1 MPWPKDSPW
10 EYKKFML
17 YTTLDFPR
25 GQIFLAKNE
34 KGLSFVSFIKSQSRL
49 EETARFFKVRSIP
62 LELDRKKFQEEEK
75 LFKRYFK
82 GKKEDFSSL
91 SINLITGTP
100 FQRKIWLETRKI
112 PHGKT
117 ETYKSI
123 AERLNHR
130 GYRSVGQALSRNPLA
145 IVIPCHRVLCSDGS
159 LGGFSVGLELK
170 EYLLRLEGIRTPT

>member
-1 MPWPKDSPW
+1 M
-10 EYKKFML
+10 F
-17 YTTLDFPR
+17 YTILDFPR
-25 GQIFLAKNE
+25 GEIFLAKNE
-34 KGLSFVSFIKSQSRL
+34 KGLSFVSFIKSQNRL
-49 EETARFFKVRSIP
+49 EESARFFKMRSIP
-62 LELDRKKFQEEEK
+62 LELDKKKFQLEEK
-75 LFKRYFK
+75 LFKRYFE

-91 SINLITGTP
+91 SIDLVTGTP

-123 AERLNHR
+123 ADRLNHR

-170 EYLLRLEGIRTPT
+170 EYLLRLEGIRTLP